1 MEKDIIRIPE
11 IVLEWSAWNLWENLK
26 TDGQTG
32 VDIRIPKEP
41 GVYEVRL
48 NESSERLT
56 IGKTNNLQRRVKQGL
71 VKGQIPHSTGEKIRA
86 NEDIAEIYVRWAVT
100 DRPSAAEEELHRQY
114 KAKFGQ
120 LPKYTLHT

>member
-32 VDIRIPKEP
+32 VDIR
-41 GVYEVRL
+41 
-48 NESSERLT
+48 
-56 IGKTNNLQRRVKQGL
+56 
-71 VKGQIPHSTGEKIRA
+71 IPHSTGEKIRA

-120 LPKYTLHT
+120 LPQYTVHT